1 MTLKGTNSFIGGT
14 IEKIPNT
21 QGKIHMIHDGAHL
34 DQSDS
39 RPISYY
45 GEIQLGP
52 IQQGSIY
59 FQRFKSLIGGPEVDP
74 KKM

>member
-14 IEKIPNT
+14 IEKLPNT
-21 QGKIHMIHDGAHL
+21 QGEIHMI
-34 DQSDS
+34 DQSDGL
-39 RPISYY
+39 PISYY

-59 FQRFKSLIGGPEVDP
+59 FQRFRSLIGGPDVDP